1 MPNYKTH
8 LFAGT
13 VTFAGLLLVMHNYNT
28 NLFTALQWLSCCL
41 IGSLFPDID
50 TKSKIQKVFY
60 IFLLIIFITLTIKNK
75 TKLFVPLSFIGIA
88 PLIVN
93 HRGIFHNLW
102 FIIAIGIAIVFIVS
116 IYSPNQTALALNNV
130 IFFIAGAFS
139 HLWLDMGLKKTIRI

>member
-13 VTFAGLLLVMHNYNT
+13 VTFACLLLVMRNFNP
-28 NLFTALQWLSCCL
+28 NLFTALQWLCCCL

-75 TKLFVPLSFIGIA
+75 TKLFVPLSFIGIT

-116 IYSPNQTALALNNV
+116 IYSPNQTALAANNV

-139 HLWLDMGLKKTIRI
+139 HLWLDLGIKKTIKI